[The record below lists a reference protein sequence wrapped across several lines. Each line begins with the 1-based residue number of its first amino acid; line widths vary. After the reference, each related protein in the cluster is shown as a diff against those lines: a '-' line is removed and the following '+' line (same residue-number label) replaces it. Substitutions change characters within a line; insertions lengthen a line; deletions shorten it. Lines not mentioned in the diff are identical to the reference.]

1 MENTNIIII
10 NPDGGISDP
19 YDKFRYEIPI
29 PTKPLVLEAI
39 PGYETT
45 VQLIWSKSDESIL
58 NRATRYEIYGRK
70 TADRENT
77 FIGTTTAAEF
87 LVRSLEPN
95 TQYTFM
101 VRALNQ
107 YGASITLHSYSKNI
121 KFTSR

>member
-70 TADRENT
+70 QDRKHLYWN
-77 FIGTTTAAEF
+77 
-87 LVRSLEPN
+87 N
-95 TQYTFM
+95 
-101 VRALNQ
+101 
-107 YGASITLHSYSKNI
+107 YS
-121 KFTSR
+121 SRIPSKVPRT